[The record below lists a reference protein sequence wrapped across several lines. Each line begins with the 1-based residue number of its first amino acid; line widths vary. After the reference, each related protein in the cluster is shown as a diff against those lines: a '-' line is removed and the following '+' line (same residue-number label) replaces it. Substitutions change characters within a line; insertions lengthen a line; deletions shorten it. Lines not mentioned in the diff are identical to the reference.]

1 MKTEKREVDS
11 EEKREHEIPG
21 SREGYHIE
29 IGVIEDSRQI
39 TSIRERKRKQ
49 IGHGIEWLDLRNDGT
64 LERLARAKE
73 KRKERNREGKRKREI
88 TKTTKTIGRSI

>member
-11 EEKREHEIPG
+11 EEKREHEIPD

-39 TSIRERKRKQ
+39 TSIRE
-49 IGHGIEWLDLRNDGT
+49 
-64 LERLARAKE
+64 
-73 KRKERNREGKRKREI
+73 GKRKRE
-88 TKTTKTIGRSI
+88 TSSGGCTRYKLLL